1 MIKKFEEF
9 VNEAKMKVKRSDA
22 EATNVLKGIARVQ
35 FYNYLWED
43 LDKLAEPIDMDEKE
57 EEELRDYL
65 IHTLKVDDNL
75 YKAFLN
81 RIYSGSI
88 YTFEDFKKIVDVLK
102 KVSRRGEIGVREFGL
117 LKILLSPIRRDFK
130 IDYEDK
136 WKDLSSYFGIGVYGK
151 NGYEKRNDQLVGIAI
166 AINGKVIT
174 GEVYYNEFLDIYTE
188 TEDEMRTAIEKFTSS
203 VLYKEIKMVDD
214 YDIDD
219 FSKVKNYSRVNL
231 DK

>member
-1 MIKKFEEF
+1 MIKKFENF
-9 VNEAKMKVKRSDA
+9 VNESSELKRSDDA
-22 EATNVLKGIARVQ
+22 ATNVLKAVVRGQ
-35 FYNYLWED
+35 FYKYLLGEFQ
-43 LDKLAEPIDMDEKE
+43 PIDMDKKE

-65 IHTLKVDDNL
+65 IHTLEVDNNL
-75 YKAFLN
+75 YTAFLN
-81 RIYSGSI
+81 RIYSGNI

-117 LKILLSPIRRDFK
+117 LKKLLEPIRKDFK

-203 VLYKEIKMVDD
+203 SLYREIKMIDN
-214 YDIDD
+214 YNIDD
-219 FSKVKNYSRVNL
+219 FSQVKNYIKVNL
-231 DK
+231 DE